1 MNPQQREQ
9 TPFFEPSDE
18 SAAVQGPASEQP
30 PNALAGETAGNR
42 AVEQGIS
49 THAPMSPPQQSVAAS
64 PVTTPASLAVSPLS
78 ASAQVGA
85 MPQIA
90 DDTDLIEKEWVEKAK
105 QIVEQTA
112 HDPHAQIQA
121 INRVKVDYLKKR
133 YNKDVKLIDD

>member
-1 MNPQQREQ
+1 
-9 TPFFEPSDE
+9 
-18 SAAVQGPASEQP
+18 
-30 PNALAGETAGNR
+30 
-42 AVEQGIS
+42 
-49 THAPMSPPQQSVAAS
+49 
-64 PVTTPASLAVSPLS
+64 
-78 ASAQVGA
+78 